1 MNHAAAALDVDATTI
16 AAIAQRLKSLI
27 VESCIDLSS

>member
-16 AAIAQRLKSLI
+16 AAMMLAPALARIGT
-27 VESCIDLSS
+27 V